1 MPHRTP
7 SDSGALLHRRPLID
21 SINDPADLRAL
32 SQSQLPE
39 VASELRSFLIE
50 CVSQTGGHL
59 AAGLGVVEL
68 TIGLHYIFDTPY
80 DRIVWDVGH
89 QAYPHK
95 ILTGRRDRMCTLRQK
110 GGVSG
115 FPKRSE
121 SEYDTFG
128 VGHSSTS
135 IGAALGMALAAEQR
149 GERRTAIA
157 VIGDGALSAGMAFEA
172 LNHAG
177 SMDIDLVVIL
187 NDNEMSISPPVGAI
201 SNHLARLLSGKIY
214 TTMREGSKTALRGMP
229 NLRHLVGRWEEHMKG
244 MVMPSTLF
252 EELGFNYIGP
262 VDGHDID
269 GLLRTLR
276 NIKDM
281 PGQRLLHVVTQKG
294 RGFEPAEGQ
303 PVTYHGV
310 TPFDRHTGE
319 LRKGKSRG
327 PSYTQVF
334 GGWLC
339 DAAAQD
345 DRLVGITPAMCEG
358 SGLTAFSKRF
368 PDRYF
373 DVGIAEQHAITL
385 AAGVACEGLK
395 PVVAIY
401 SSFLQRAYDQLIHD
415 VALQNLDVT
424 LAVDRGG
431 LVGPDGATHAG
442 SFDLSF
448 CRPIPNLLILA
459 PSNENECRQML
470 KTAYE
475 YEGPA
480 MVRYPRG
487 TGPGVQ
493 IDPQAPALPI
503 GKGEVLRQ
511 GRRVALLAFGSMV
524 PPALEAAEAL
534 DATVANMRFVKP
546 LDEAL
551 IKELALTHEVLV
563 TIEENAIAGGAGS
576 GVAETLAAQ
585 GILMRCLHLGL
596 PDRYIDHAEHGE
608 QLASVGL
615 DAAGILASVRAEID
629 RLGDAGTAQDERQ
642 TRRQGLGA

>member
-1 MPHRTP
+1 MPHRTL
-7 SDSGALLHRRPLID
+7 SDPGVASHRRPLLDSID
-21 SINDPADLRAL
+21 SPLDLRAL
-32 SQSQLPE
+32 SESQLPE

-68 TIGLHYIFDTPY
+68 TLGLHYVFDTPT

-110 GGVSG
+110 DGVSG
-115 FPKRSE
+115 FPKRCE
-121 SEYDTFG
+121 SEYDAFG

-135 IGAALGMALAAEQR
+135 ISAALGMALAAKQK
-149 GERRTAIA
+149 GERRTVIA

-201 SNHLARLLSGKIY
+201 SNHLARLLSGKLY
-214 TTMREGSKTALRGMP
+214 TSVREGSKTALAGMP
-229 NLRHLVGRWEEHMKG
+229 QLRHLVGRWEEHVKG
-244 MVMPSTLF
+244 MLMPSTLF

-262 VDGHDID
+262 IDGHDL
-269 GLLRTLR
+269 GSVTRTLR
-276 NIKDM
+276 NIKGM

-294 RGFEPAEGQ
+294 RGYEPAEGQ
-303 PVTYHGV
+303 PTTYHGV
-310 TPFDRHTGE
+310 TPFDRRTGE
-319 LRKGKSRG
+319 LRKGKSNG
-327 PSYTQVF
+327 PTYTQIF

-339 DAAAQD
+339 DAAD
-345 DRLVGITPAMCEG
+345 EDPRLVGITPAMCEG

-373 DVGIAEQHAITL
+373 DVGIAEQHAVTL
-385 AAGVACEGLK
+385 AAGMACEGLK

-424 LAVDRGG
+424 FAVDRGG
-431 LVGPDGATHAG
+431 LVGADGATHAG

-448 CRPIPNLLILA
+448 TRPIPNMVIMA

-470 KTAYE
+470 KTAFE

-487 TGPGVQ
+487 GGPGVA
-493 IDPQAPALPI
+493 IDPKAPALPI
-503 GKGEVLRQ
+503 GRGEIVRQ
-511 GRRVALLAFGSMV
+511 GAGDVALLAFGSMV
-524 PPALEAAEAL
+524 TPALKAAETL

-546 LDEAL
+546 LDLDL
-551 IKELALTHEVLV
+551 IQKLADTHELLV
-563 TIEENAIAGGAGS
+563 TVEENTIAGGAGS
-576 GVAETLAAQ
+576 AVAEALA
-585 GILMRCLHLGL
+585 GLGRTTRCIQLGL
-596 PDRYIDHAEHGE
+596 PDNYIDHAQHGE
-608 QLASVGL
+608 QLAACGL
-615 DAAGILASVRAEID
+615 DAAGILASVQAQLNGTD
-629 RLGDAGTAQDERQ
+629 RKQEDADAPMRH
-642 TRRQGLGA
+642 QGLGS